1 MDITFAFY
9 QKLKEE
15 GGVTIHFIPDKAVQA
30 DIISLKEH
38 ADMFGIDRT
47 PFSVIFFV
55 KDATVYPQQIYT
67 IETKDKQFFEVFL
80 VPIGPSEG
88 GMRYEAVYG

>member
-1 MDITFAFY
+1 MDISFEFY

-15 GGVTIHFIPDKAVQA
+15 GGVTIHFSPEKSLHA
-30 DIISLKEH
+30 DIISLREH

-55 KDATVYPQQIYT
+55 KDATVYPQQIYA
-67 IETKDKQFFEVFL
+67 IETKDNQLFEVFL